1 MPMKITMLKTSTPPL
16 LQLDR
21 KSKLT
26 HAISQ
31 LLVVALMAPAP
42 LASAWAAEPSR
53 ANQAV
58 VALQSID
65 VQEAPQTTVI
75 TVHGSTAPT
84 FTTYRLDKPQRLIV
98 DVVGASVS
106 ANEPRFV
113 QNGVVRSVEAV
124 PFKRGA
130 ANFGR
135 VIVTFEQDALY
146 HVRAEGNSV
155 VIVVDGSDR
164 KLNQAQTAQVAMA
177 EEAARTAAQRERDLA
192 AELRKSRQREEDAQT
207 AQHDAQVA
215 QRKLQDEL
223 DGLKKQAGD
232 KAALE
237 AKEAE
242 ISKSAANLDAANQRL
257 NAEQEAAKKLREQLN
272 QERQSLAAVIAQRQS
287 EEARI
292 ELLRQ
297 KIQELQQDTQRK
309 DDARIAGL
317 QGELEKA
324 RKQAEQLRTDARDIA
339 GSRRTAQAEEVAHL
353 KKVLAGK
360 DAELQGALARSDAA
374 SQRQASQLKQELGQ
388 ARDQLKQ
395 TQTALERAAKA
406 DAERELA
413 ERKWREAEQR
423 AVRAEQELA
432 ARTVELSKSRAENT
446 DLARQ
451 KKEADARATE
461 VARLLVE
468 REREIEGVKLA
479 LKEREALL
487 AAELAAAKERE
498 AAAAKGG
505 RQAEAAQA
513 ARERTE
519 LEKRQTSLAG
529 ELAVREKELVQAR
542 HDAADNQKARAQAEQ
557 EAERLR
563 AELANREAVLH
574 NLQQGKSAADQ
585 KKLAEAEAQVTAARG
600 QLQTQLAE
608 RDQKMAALQKQVTGE
623 LAQMHTQLE
632 GLRGELA
639 AAKQETRAA
648 RETAQK
654 REQELQA
661 VKATAQAREQELAAT
676 KQRGEKREQELQ
688 AAKEKADNRAAEV
701 ARLLAEREAQI
712 GAMRTDLQTREAA
725 LTAEL
730 AEAKSREAAAQK
742 AGKKTDAEA
751 AAKARTALEKEQTTL
766 RKDLATREKE
776 LATARQ
782 DADKNVNARKQAE
795 QQAEALRQELAAQE
809 KQLEQLRAAGDQ
821 SAAKNLSDAEARVA
835 AARQQLQSQLA
846 ERDRQLAATS
856 QRLQSQMDQVKAELT
871 RAQAESARKSRELT
885 TAREQEARQKKLAD
899 QVSSQLHEREEEIVG
914 LRKSVQA
921 RDAKLQAALTS
932 AREAEHKAQKE
943 GRAQDVAAAKAE
955 RVRLEQQQA
964 NLRTEMAKQQASLA
978 EARQEATRQA
988 DARQKA
994 EAEARRLQSALA
1006 DREQAL
1012 VALQSTSAS
1021 AAELESA
1028 RKSVDQARARLSEQE
1043 TAQAKRLAEMQAQ
1056 FDARLSKMQ
1065 AEMQAAHTRELAD
1078 LRADREA
1085 REKLSQERAARVEGL
1100 LKDRENELKQ
1110 LQDEVKVRELTLAAQ
1125 LEDAK
1130 AREQEASAKGQE
1142 AEARKAAVD
1151 RQKLETAMARLQDD
1165 VRAHE
1170 LALASAQQDAK
1181 AQADARA
1188 QAEQQVQ
1195 ALTVALREREQAL
1208 AAARKA
1214 GGQNNAV
1221 AQAQAE
1227 LDKAQQE
1234 HSAALA
1240 ARDAQIQKLEQ
1251 DVEARIAQVR
1261 QELAAEHKKREAAL
1275 AQQMEKQ
1282 SEQYEARIAVTEAQ
1296 AQKASEHEQKLTTL
1310 LTQREREMKA
1320 LQTQLSER
1328 LANLDAETADAKAR
1342 ELAAQKSGQMQVAAA
1357 AAKDQKRL
1365 QRELADARKQMR
1377 EREVAINTART
1388 EAISQQKAREE
1399 TDKRARALSAT
1410 LEARAA
1416 ELDELQRDSKADR
1429 ARVAAAEK
1437 AVTEAKARLGAMEKV
1452 RAESDAAMQKRLEQ
1466 EIANVRK
1473 QMAAEAAARETA
1485 LAEQY
1490 AAREMELQSQL
1501 KQSETRRKQ
1510 AESSAAKTGPMDD
1523 YLKRQQARIAVLE
1536 SRADRERES
1545 RQEVDRLAAE
1555 ERKRADELKL
1565 QLAQERA
1572 EKARKDLELET
1583 LRKQAAQA
1591 DATAKKTAKR
1601 DADKQAALDA
1611 EKAKAQ
1617 LAAAKNT
1624 QEDGLRREAE
1634 EERQRARQGRQGDV
1648 AGTLIQ
1654 DVAITAEGKERGHLV
1669 LPLNGQI
1676 KASQVT
1682 VLSRDAQRLVL
1693 RVTGARVP
1701 SHLQKTYDTGGLQGP
1716 MDRVTVFSPEGQK
1729 EEVRVVVD
1737 LNEGV
1742 TDRLRVEGDRVLWDF
1757 ERLDARAPTVKPAFV
1772 QKAAPAVKTG
1782 GEALAAAPHPA
1793 AEDPGSAGGGGG
1805 GGAATDAQGVN
1816 ADAIKAPWRKARR
1829 YTGKR
1834 INLTIK
1840 DADIQHVLTFLAKE
1854 GKVNIIAGPEVTGKV
1869 TFHLENIPWDL
1880 ALDVILRAR
1889 DLDYVRQSG
1898 VIRVS
1903 TREALR
1909 KEFEQEV
1916 ERRQKLED
1924 VKQLVVR
1931 IIPVNY
1937 SKADELARQSKELNS
1952 KKGTTSVDLRTN
1964 ALIVKD
1970 TEEHVAAIEE
1980 MVRKLD
1986 TQTPQVLIESR
1997 IVEAQSSFTRDVGVQ
2012 WGGNFAASSLYGNET
2027 GLSFPSALGV
2037 AGGADATGG
2046 TNGLGNSI
2054 PIITPNYAVNLPA
2067 AVGSGAGGA
2076 IGFSLG
2082 SLGGAA
2088 NLNLR
2093 LSAAETEGTVKI
2105 VSSPKVLTLDNTSA
2119 TISQGVQIPIS
2130 VVSAQGVQTKF
2141 FDAKL
2146 LLQAKPHITQDGNIA
2161 MSVRIT
2167 KNEPDFS
2174 NRAADGNPS
2183 INTREAQTDL
2193 LLGDGETTVIGGI
2206 YTRSTSTSIKKVPF
2220 LGDLPF
2226 LGVLFRS
2233 HSDQDKRTE
2242 LLIFITPRIVNR
2254 SASISVG
2261 K

>member
-1 MPMKITMLKTSTPPL
+1 MKITMLQKTTPPL
-16 LQLDR
+16 LDR
-21 KSKLT
+21 KSALSR
-26 HAISQ
+26 AISQ
-31 LLVVALMAPAP
+31 LLVVAMALPAP
-42 LASAWAAEPSR
+42 MATAWANEPGR
-53 ANQAV
+53 ETQAV
-58 VALQSID
+58 VSLLGID

-75 TVHGSTAPT
+75 TVHGSTVPT

-98 DVVGASVS
+98 DVVGANVT

-164 KLNQAQTAQVAMA
+164 KLNQAQTAQVAAA

-215 QRKLQDEL
+215 QRKLQDDL
-223 DGLKKQAGD
+223 DALKQQAGD

-237 AKEAE
+237 AKQAE
-242 ISKSAANLDAANQRL
+242 ISQSAAALDAANQRL
-257 NAEQEAAKKLREQLN
+257 KEEQDAAKKLREQLN

-297 KIQELQQDTQRK
+297 KITELQRDTQRK

-317 QGELEKA
+317 QAELERA

-374 SQRQASQLKQELGQ
+374 SKAQAAQLKQELGQ

-432 ARTVELSKSRAENT
+432 ARTVELSKSRAET
-446 DLARQ
+446 ADLARQ

-461 VARLLVE
+461 VARLLTE

-479 LKEREALL
+479 LKERESLL
-487 AAELAAAKERE
+487 TAELAAAKDRE
-498 AAAAKGG
+498 AAAAKAG
-505 RQAEAAQA
+505 RQTEAEQA

-519 LEKRQTSLAG
+519 LEKRQSALTG

-542 HDAADNQKARAQAEQ
+542 HDAADNQQARAQAEQ

-563 AELANREAVLH
+563 AELANREQALRS
-574 NLQQGKSAADQ
+574 LQQGKSTADQ
-585 KKLAEAEAQVTAARG
+585 KKLAEAEAQVQAARA
-600 QLQTQLAE
+600 QLQSQLAE

-623 LAQMHTQLE
+623 LAQMHKQLE
-632 GLRGELA
+632 GLRGDLA
-639 AAKQETRAA
+639 AAKQETRDA
-648 RETAQK
+648 RETAQT
-654 REQELQA
+654 RELELQA
-661 VKATAQAREQELAAT
+661 TKASAQEREKA
-676 KQRGEKREQELQ
+676 LQ
-688 AAKEKADNRAAEV
+688 AAKETADNRAAQV
-701 ARLLAEREAQI
+701 ARLLDERERQI
-712 GAMRTDLQTREAA
+712 GAMRTDLQTREAT

-730 AEAKSREAAAQK
+730 TQAKAREVAAQK
-742 AGKKTDAEA
+742 AGKKAEVEA
-751 AAKARTALEKEQTTL
+751 AAKTRTALEKEQSAL
-766 RKDLATREKE
+766 RKDLASRERDLASARQEADKN
-776 LATARQ
+776 ATAR
-782 DADKNVNARKQAE
+782 RQAE
-795 QQAEALRQELAAQE
+795 QQAETLRQELAHRE
-809 KQLEQLRAAGDQ
+809 TELETLRAAGDG
-821 SAAKNLSDAEARVA
+821 AARKKLGDAEARVA
-835 AARQQLQSQLA
+835 ATRQQLQVQLA
-846 ERDRQLAATS
+846 DRDRQLAATE
-856 QRLQSQMDQVKAELT
+856 QRLQAQMDQVKAELART
-871 RAQAESARKSRELT
+871 KAESARKDRELT
-885 TAREQEARQKKLAD
+885 AAREQEARQKKLAD
-899 QVSSQLHEREEEIVG
+899 QVSTQLHDREEEIAG

-921 RDAKLQAALTS
+921 REARLQAAMTS
-932 AREAEHKAQKE
+932 AREAEHKAQRE
-943 GRAQDVAAAKAE
+943 GRAQDAAKAKAE
-955 RVRLEQQQA
+955 RTRLEVQQA
-964 NLRTEMAKQQASLA
+964 DLRKELTAQQASLA
-978 EARQEATRQA
+978 DARQEAARQA
-988 DARQKA
+988 EARQKA
-994 EAEARRLQSALA
+994 EADARRLQSALA

-1012 VALQSTSAS
+1012 AALQSTSAS
-1021 AAELESA
+1021 AAELEHA
-1028 RKSVDQARARLSEQE
+1028 RKSVEEARARLSEQE
-1043 TAQAKRLAEMQAQ
+1043 VAQAARLAEMQTQ
-1056 FDARLSKMQ
+1056 FDGRLAKMQ
-1065 AEMQAAHTRELAD
+1065 GEMLAAHARELAD
-1078 LRADREA
+1078 LRAEREA
-1085 REKLSQERAARVEGL
+1085 REKQSQERAARVEGL
-1100 LKDRENELKQ
+1100 LKDRESELKR
-1110 LQDEVKVRELTLAAQ
+1110 LQDEVKVREMTLAAQ

-1165 VRAHE
+1165 VKAHE

-1195 ALTVALREREQAL
+1195 SLTVALREREQAL
-1208 AAARKA
+1208 ASARQSGGTNA
-1214 GGQNNAV
+1214 GRVAE
-1221 AQAQAE
+1221 AQAD
-1227 LDKAQQE
+1227 LDKAQLE

-1261 QELAAEHKKREAAL
+1261 EELAVEHKKREAAL

-1282 SEQYEARIAVTEAQ
+1282 SEQYEARIAMTEAQ
-1296 AQKASEHEQKLTTL
+1296 AQKASEHEQKLSTL
-1310 LTQREREMKA
+1310 LSQRERELKA
-1320 LQTQLSER
+1320 LQTQLGER

-1342 ELAAQKSGQMQVAAA
+1342 ELAAQKSGQTQAAA
-1357 AAKDQKRL
+1357 AAVRDQKRL
-1365 QRELADARKQMR
+1365 QRELGEARKQMR

-1399 TDKRARALSAT
+1399 TDKRARALTAT

-1416 ELDELQRDSKADR
+1416 ELQELQRDSKADR

-1437 AVTEAKARLGAMEKV
+1437 AVTEAKARLEATE
-1452 RAESDAAMQKRLEQ
+1452 RARADADRATQKRLEQ
-1466 EIANVRK
+1466 EIASVRK
-1473 QMAAEAAARETA
+1473 QMAAEAAAREKA
-1485 LAEQY
+1485 LADQY
-1490 AAREMELQSQL
+1490 AARESELQSQL
-1501 KQSETRRKQ
+1501 KQSETRRKA
-1510 AESSAAKTGPMDD
+1510 AESTAAKTAPMDD

-1545 RQEVDRLAAE
+1545 RQEVAKLAQD
-1555 ERKRADELKL
+1555 ERKRAEELQQ
-1565 QLAQERA
+1565 QLAEERA
-1572 EKARKDLELET
+1572 EKAHKDQELET
-1583 LRKQAAQA
+1583 LRRQAAQA
-1591 DATAKKTAKR
+1591 DAAAKKAQQR
-1601 DADKQAALDA
+1601 DVDKQAAAAA
-1611 EKAKAQ
+1611 EKQKTLAAQAKA
-1617 LAAAKNT
+1617 KD
-1624 QEDGLRREAE
+1624 EDGLRREAGA
-1634 EERQRARQGRQGDV
+1634 ERQRARQDRGGDV
-1648 AGTLIQ
+1648 QGTLIQ

-1669 LPLNGQI
+1669 LPLNAQI
-1676 KASQVT
+1676 KASQVV
-1682 VLSRDAQRLVL
+1682 VLSRDAHRLVL

-1701 SHLQKTYDTGGLQGP
+1701 ERLQKTYDTGGLQGP

-1757 ERLDARAPTVKPAFV
+1757 ERLDARATNVKSAFA
-1772 QKAAPAVKTG
+1772 QKGGAVKTG
-1782 GEALAAAPHPA
+1782 GEGLAVAPQPAQA
-1793 AEDPGSAGGGGG
+1793 AEDPSGG
-1805 GGAATDAQGVN
+1805 GGAPPSGVGGGSAAESQGVN
-1816 ADAIKAPWRKARR
+1816 ADPIRAPWRKARR

-1854 GKVNIIAGPEVTGKV
+1854 GKVNIIAGPEVSGKV

-1937 SKADELARQSKELNS
+1937 SQATEIARQAKELNS
-1952 KKGTTSVDLRTN
+1952 KKGTSSVDTRTN

-1986 TQTPQVLIESR
+1986 TQTPQVLIEAR
-1997 IVEAQSSFTRDVGVQ
+1997 IVEAQSSFSRDVGVQ

-2027 GLSFPSALGV
+2027 GLSFPSALGI
-2037 AGGADATGG
+2037 AGGADSNGG
-2046 TNGLGNSI
+2046 TAGLGSSV
-2054 PIITPNYAVNLPA
+2054 PITTPNYAVNLPA

-2105 VSSPKVLTLDNTSA
+2105 VSSPKVLTLDNTTA

-2130 VVSAQGVQTKF
+2130 VVSAQGVQTRF
-2141 FDAKL
+2141 FDARL
-2146 LLQAKPHITQDGNIA
+2146 LLSATPHITQDGNIA
-2161 MSVRIT
+2161 MKVRIT

-2183 INTREAQTDL
+2183 VNTREAQTDL

-2206 YTRSTSTSIKKVPF
+2206 YTRSTSTAIKKVPI

-2226 LGVLFRS
+2226 IGVLFRS

-2254 SASISVG
+2254 STAISVG